1 MEINYVL
8 FGIVCTLI
16 GIIYTALVSK
26 INKIEVKQE
35 NIIPKVQKLEDIQGT
50 KIDIIVNEL
59 GDLKSSNKELTE
71 KVNELAY
78 NFHSSKNV
86 EGQLNQTMTA
96 ILKHLEK
103 VEK

>member
-1 MEINYVL
+1 MELNYLL

-16 GIIYTALVSK
+16 GIIYTSLVFK
-26 INKIEVKQE
+26 INKVEVKQE
-35 NIIPKVQKLEDIQGT
+35 TLIPKVQKLEDIQGT

-59 GDLKSSNKELTE
+59 SDLKESNKLLTE
-71 KVNELAY
+71 KVNTLAH
-78 NFHSSKNV
+78 NFHNSKNV